1 VEDCVNTVGV
11 DLNTASPS
19 LLKYVSGISTR
30 VANSLVKYRE
40 ENGKFTNRK
49 DLLKVKGLGEKTFI
63 QCAGFLRIPDGD
75 NPLDNT
81 AVHPES
87 YEVAEKLLEID
98 YTKEDLKTISEKLGV
113 GLPTLQDII
122 KELEKPG
129 RDPRD
134 ELPKPILR
142 QDVLKMED
150 LKKDMVLKGTVRN
163 VVDFG
168 AFVDIGVKTD
178 GLVHI
183 SQLSNKYIKHPKEVV
198 QVGDIVEVRVL
209 DIDMERG
216 RISLS
221 MKEV

>member
-1 VEDCVNTVGV
+1 M
-11 DLNTASPS
+11 
-19 LLKYVSGISTR
+19 SGISTR

-49 DLLKVKGLGEKTFI
+49 QLLEVKGLGEKTFI

-87 YEVAEKLLEID
+87 YEVAEKLLKID
-98 YTKEDLKTISEKLGV
+98 YTKEDLKAISEQLDV

-122 KELEKPG
+122 QELEKPG

-150 LKKDMVLKGTVRN
+150 LKRDMVLNGTVRN

-183 SQLSNKYIKHPKEVV
+183 SQLANKFIKHPKEVV
-198 QVGDIVEVRVL
+198 QVGDIVKVKVI
-209 DIDMERG
+209 DIDIERG